1 MAKSLNAVKCALDK
15 VKHCIMHWKK
25 SFGELVSSMYLFCFV
40 AVVQCSLCIVCVTW
54 LMCLSHACL
63 CSLCS
68 LLGSIFP
75 MPRVIYAMAEDGVLF
90 KVLARINPKTKTPL
104 IATMAS
110 SVVAG
115 ESWGCNLLCKTCNM
129 LHQANVH
136 VQLEDIIG
144 EVKQWIIIQR
154 QNPSRFLALKKNKNK
169 LHNASI
175 WQLFT
180 HSHSPVDWYA
190 FLTVRNNFV
199 FERWLL
205 FCS

>member
-1 MAKSLNAVKCALDK
+1 
-15 VKHCIMHWKK
+15 
-25 SFGELVSSMYLFCFV
+25 
-40 AVVQCSLCIVCVTW
+40 
-54 LMCLSHACL
+54 
-63 CSLCS
+63 
-68 LLGSIFP
+68 

-144 EVKQWIIIQR
+144 EVKQ
-154 QNPSRFLALKKNKNK
+154 
-169 LHNASI
+169 
-175 WQLFT
+175 
-180 HSHSPVDWYA
+180 
-190 FLTVRNNFV
+190 
-199 FERWLL
+199 
-205 FCS
+205 